1 MTEHAAAEMPA
12 DAPVGWIERVFET
25 RRFFAL
31 FCVQI
36 ISALGDWV
44 GFFAITVL
52 AASISSQPELAIT
65 LVIAARVIPG
75 LFVAPF
81 IGVVVD
87 RIDRKNVMV
96 TADLMRA
103 VVFVCLPLVRTVPG
117 LVVASLVLEVFTLM
131 WSAAKESTVPNVVST
146 EKLTTAN
153 SLSLAAAYGTMPVAG
168 PIQFVLVGA
177 LPESATVAVMAAQ
190 IAPAFYFDAVSFVC
204 SAAILW
210 FFVFR
215 GLPSTALRA
224 RQAALASDSDIDLT
238 QTSLPEADGSTSPS
252 SERNPIEEERSIL
265 QRTFSEIREGWEFIF
280 VNPVVRAVMIG
291 LATGLVGGAMLV
303 PLGPT
308 FAKLVIG
315 DANKFSLFITA
326 LGVGVAA
333 GVMSLGALQK
343 RLPKERVF
351 PLLVFM
357 AGVSLFFGVSMST
370 FWLAALGVFGLG
382 LCAGSVYVLGFT
394 LLQEYT
400 DDELRGR
407 VFTTLLTLVR
417 MCVMLSLLLGPILS
431 AIFNGF
437 AVAAT
442 GATGNEVPTASIFG
456 LEIAIPGVRL
466 TLWLASL
473 IIMVAGVLAARSMQI
488 GVRERL
494 RAAMA
499 TGSGTAASKDRHPTT
514 FPPEHGPFVGG
525 GFMSPFEPMTE
536 SVGGM
541 TAQPGPPPPG
551 EVTSEI
557 APLDLPAS
565 LRPRSGQST
574 SPSTPPEPATS
585 SLSDEV
591 VDASGSDDPEYVAD
605 SGDPD
610 QHSEDAS

>member
-1 MTEHAAAEMPA
+1 M
-12 DAPVGWIERVFET
+12 ERVFGT
-25 RRFFAL
+25 QRFFAL

-52 AASISSQPELAIT
+52 AASISSQPEVAIT

-75 LFVAPF
+75 LFIAPF

-87 RIDRKNVMV
+87 RIDRKKVMV

-131 WSAAKESTVPNVVST
+131 WSAAKESTVPNVVPT
-146 EKLTTAN
+146 VKLTTAN

-168 PIQFVLVGA
+168 PIQFFLVGA
-177 LPESATVAVMAAQ
+177 LPESASVAVIATQ
-190 IAPAFYFDAVSFVC
+190 VAPAFYFDAVSFVC
-204 SAAILW
+204 SAVILW

-224 RQAALASDSDIDLT
+224 RQAAAAAEASAQGPAAGT
-238 QTSLPEADGSTSPS
+238 APVETPVEAAPV
-252 SERNPIEEERSIL
+252 ERNPVEEERSFL
-265 QRTFSEIREGWEFIF
+265 RRTFAEIREGWEFIF

-308 FAKLVIG
+308 FALRVIG

-326 LGVGVAA
+326 LGLGVAVGVI
-333 GVMSLGALQK
+333 SLGALQK
-343 RLPKERVF
+343 RLPKEKVF
-351 PLLVFM
+351 PALVFF

-370 FWLAALGVFGLG
+370 FWLAALGVFGMG
-382 LCAGSVYVLGFT
+382 VCAGSVYVLGFT

-417 MCVMLSLLLGPILS
+417 MCVLLALMLGPVL
-431 AIFNGF
+431 ATIFNGF
-437 AVAAT
+437 AKAAT
-442 GATGNEVPTASIFG
+442 GATGDEVPTASAFG
-456 LEIAIPGVRL
+456 FEIAVPGVRI
-466 TLWLASL
+466 TLWLASV
-473 IIMVAGVLAARSMQI
+473 IIMVAGILAARSMQI

-494 RAAMA
+494 RSAL
-499 TGSGTAASKDRHPTT
+499 GSTTTAQSKDRHPTT
-514 FPPEHGPFVGG
+514 FPPDTVDAVDAAAEGLLGLVDGPEGV
-525 GFMSPFEPMTE
+525 PAPREAEP
-536 SVGGM
+536 
-541 TAQPGPPPPG
+541 ALPPLG
-551 EVTSEI
+551 ELTSEI

-565 LRPRSGQST
+565 MRPKPR
-574 SPSTPPEPATS
+574 ERK
-585 SLSDEV
+585 
-591 VDASGSDDPEYVAD
+591 DDL
-605 SGDPD
+605 
-610 QHSEDAS
+610 

>member
-1 MTEHAAAEMPA
+1 M
-12 DAPVGWIERVFET
+12 ERVFGT
-25 RRFFAL
+25 QRFFAL

-52 AASISSQPELAIT
+52 AASISSQPEVAIT

-75 LFVAPF
+75 LFIAPF

-87 RIDRKNVMV
+87 RIDRKKVMV

-131 WSAAKESTVPNVVST
+131 WSAAKESTVPNVVPT

-168 PIQFVLVGA
+168 PIQFFLVGA
-177 LPESATVAVMAAQ
+177 LPESASVAVIATQ
-190 IAPAFYFDAVSFVC
+190 VAPAFYFDAVSFVC
-204 SAAILW
+204 SAVILW

-224 RQAALASDSDIDLT
+224 RQAAAAAEASAQGPAAGT
-238 QTSLPEADGSTSPS
+238 APVETPVEAAPV
-252 SERNPIEEERSIL
+252 ERNPVEEERSFL
-265 QRTFSEIREGWEFIF
+265 RRTFAEIREGWEFIF

-308 FAKLVIG
+308 FALRVIG

-326 LGVGVAA
+326 LGLGVAVGVI
-333 GVMSLGALQK
+333 SLGALQK
-343 RLPKERVF
+343 RLPKEKVF
-351 PLLVFM
+351 PALVFF

-370 FWLAALGVFGLG
+370 FWLAALGVFGMG
-382 LCAGSVYVLGFT
+382 VCAGSVYVLGFT

-417 MCVMLSLLLGPILS
+417 MCVLLALMLGPVL
-431 AIFNGF
+431 ATIFNGF
-437 AVAAT
+437 AKAAT
-442 GATGNEVPTASIFG
+442 GATGDEVPTASAFG
-456 LEIAIPGVRL
+456 FEIAVPGVRI
-466 TLWLASL
+466 TLWLASV
-473 IIMVAGVLAARSMQI
+473 IIMVAGILAARSMQI

-494 RAAMA
+494 RSAL
-499 TGSGTAASKDRHPTT
+499 GSTTTAQSKDRHPTT
-514 FPPEHGPFVGG
+514 FPPDTVDAVDAAAEGLLGLVDGPEGV
-525 GFMSPFEPMTE
+525 PAPREAEP
-536 SVGGM
+536 
-541 TAQPGPPPPG
+541 ALPPLG
-551 EVTSEI
+551 ELTSEI

-565 LRPRSGQST
+565 MRPKPR
-574 SPSTPPEPATS
+574 ERK
-585 SLSDEV
+585 
-591 VDASGSDDPEYVAD
+591 DDL
-605 SGDPD
+605 
-610 QHSEDAS
+610 

>member
-1 MTEHAAAEMPA
+1 MTDAAAADGAQGAPA
-12 DAPVGWIERVFET
+12 GWMERVFGT
-25 RRFFAL
+25 QRFFAL

-36 ISALGDWV
+36 VSALGDWV

-52 AASISSQPELAIT
+52 AASISTQPEVAIT

-75 LFVAPF
+75 LFIAPF
-81 IGVVVD
+81 IGVLVD
-87 RIDRKNVMV
+87 RIDRKKVMV

-131 WSAAKESTVPNVVST
+131 WSAAKESTVPNVVPT

-168 PIQFVLVGA
+168 PIQFLLVGA
-177 LPESATVAVMAAQ
+177 LPESAPVAVIATQ
-190 IAPAFYFDAVSFVC
+190 VAPAFYFDAASFLC
-204 SAAILW
+204 SATILW
-210 FFVFR
+210 LFVFR
-215 GLPSTALRA
+215 GMPSTALRA
-224 RQAALASDSDIDLT
+224 RQAAAAADAPTAEIEAPAPDGTDT
-238 QTSLPEADGSTSPS
+238 VAPTVLP
-252 SERNPIEEERSIL
+252 ERNPVEEERSFL
-265 QRTFSEIREGWEFIF
+265 QRTFGEIREGWEFIF

-308 FAKLVIG
+308 FSLRVIG

-326 LGVGVAA
+326 LGVGVAV
-333 GVMSLGALQK
+333 GVVTLGALQK

-351 PLLVFM
+351 PLLVLM

-417 MCVMLSLLLGPILS
+417 MCVLLALMLGPIL
-431 AIFNGF
+431 ATIFNGF
-437 AVAAT
+437 AKAAT
-442 GATGNEVPTASIFG
+442 GATGDEVPTASVFG
-456 LEIAIPGVRL
+456 LEVAVPGVRL
-466 TLWLASL
+466 TLWLASV

-494 RAAMA
+494 RSALSSAAG
-499 TGSGTAASKDRHPTT
+499 TTAAKDRHPTT
-514 FPPEHGPFVGG
+514 FPSDDAGEDGPAAVDLRQFPPAEQVGG
-525 GFMSPFEPMTE
+525 P
-536 SVGGM
+536 
-541 TAQPGPPPPG
+541 TAVPGPPPVG

-565 LRPRSGQST
+565 LRPRGT
-574 SPSTPPEPATS
+574 TGPPPAPD
-585 SLSDEV
+585 DE
-591 VDASGSDDPEYVAD
+591 DE
-605 SGDPD
+605 
-610 QHSEDAS
+610 Q

>member
-1 MTEHAAAEMPA
+1 M
-12 DAPVGWIERVFET
+12 ERVFGT
-25 RRFFAL
+25 QRFFAL

-52 AASISSQPELAIT
+52 AASISSQPEVAIT

-75 LFVAPF
+75 LFIAPF

-87 RIDRKNVMV
+87 RIDRKKVMV

-103 VVFVCLPLVRTVPG
+103 VVFLCLPLVRTVPG

-131 WSAAKESTVPNVVST
+131 WSAAKESTVPNVVPT

-168 PIQFVLVGA
+168 PIQFLLVGA
-177 LPESATVAVMAAQ
+177 LPESASVAVIATQ
-190 IAPAFYFDAVSFVC
+190 VAPAFYFDAVSFLC

-215 GLPSTALRA
+215 GMPSTALRA
-224 RQAALASDSDIDLT
+224 RQAVAEAEASEQAAAELAAAGD
-238 QTSLPEADGSTSPS
+238 EATETAPAGRDPV
-252 SERNPIEEERSIL
+252 EEERSFL
-265 QRTFSEIREGWEFIF
+265 QRTFGEIREGWEFIF
-280 VNPVVRAVMIG
+280 VNPVVRGVMIG

-308 FAKLVIG
+308 FALRVIG

-326 LGVGVAA
+326 LGLGVAVGVI
-333 GVMSLGALQK
+333 SLGVLQK

-351 PLLVFM
+351 PLLVIF

-370 FWLAALGVFGLG
+370 FWLAALGVFGMG
-382 LCAGSVYVLGFT
+382 VFAGSVYVLGFT

-417 MCVMLSLLLGPILS
+417 MCVLLALMLGPVL
-431 AIFNGF
+431 ATIFNGF
-437 AVAAT
+437 AKAAT
-442 GATGNEVPTASIFG
+442 GATGNEVPTASVFG
-456 LEIAIPGVRL
+456 FEIAIPGVRL
-466 TLWLASL
+466 TLWLAS
-473 IIMVAGVLAARSMQI
+473 IIIVVAGVLAARSMQI

-494 RAAMA
+494 RSAL
-499 TGSGTAASKDRHPTT
+499 GTTTTAQSKDRHPTT
-514 FPPEHGPFVGG
+514 FPPEEPATATFADQAVEAIDAAAEGLFGMVGG
-525 GFMSPFEPMTE
+525 PQGTPDTAPREAEP
-536 SVGGM
+536 SL
-541 TAQPGPPPPG
+541 PPLG
-551 EVTSEI
+551 ELTSEI

-565 LRPRSGQST
+565 MRPKPR
-574 SPSTPPEPATS
+574 ERK
-585 SLSDEV
+585 
-591 VDASGSDDPEYVAD
+591 DDL
-605 SGDPD
+605 
-610 QHSEDAS
+610 

>member
-1 MTEHAAAEMPA
+1 MVDLPAAD
-12 DAPVGWIERVFET
+12 DAPEASGGWIERVFGT

-36 ISALGDWV
+36 VSALGDWV

-52 AASISSQPELAIT
+52 AASISTQPEVAIT

-75 LFVAPF
+75 LFIAPF

-87 RIDRKNVMV
+87 RIDRKKVMV

-117 LVVASLVLEVFTLM
+117 LVVASLVLEVFTLA
-131 WSAAKESTVPNVVST
+131 WSAAKESTVPNVVPT

-168 PIQFVLVGA
+168 PIQFFLVGA
-177 LPESATVAVMAAQ
+177 LPESASVAVIATQ
-190 IAPAFYFDAVSFVC
+190 VAPAFYFDAASFLC
-204 SAAILW
+204 SAVLLW
-210 FFVFR
+210 GFVFR

-224 RQAALASDSDIDLT
+224 RQAAEAEAAALAATEVEDSTTSDAAGP
-238 QTSLPEADGSTSPS
+238 PEESPAAAPVP
-252 SERNPIEEERSIL
+252 EPVRNPVEEERSFL
-265 QRTFSEIREGWEFIF
+265 HRTFAEIREGWEFIF

-308 FAKLVIG
+308 FSLRVIG

-326 LGVGVAA
+326 LGVGVAI
-333 GVMSLGALQK
+333 GVVALGALQK

-351 PLLVFM
+351 PLLVFF

-370 FWLAALGVFGLG
+370 FWLAALGVLGLG

-417 MCVMLSLLLGPILS
+417 MCVLLALMLGPIL
-431 AIFNGF
+431 ATIFNGF
-437 AVAAT
+437 AKAAT
-442 GATGNEVPTASIFG
+442 GATGDEVPTVSLFG
-456 LEIAIPGVRL
+456 LEVAVPGVRL
-466 TLWLASL
+466 TLWLASV

-494 RAAMA
+494 RSALSPSAG
-499 TGSGTAASKDRHPTT
+499 TTAAKDRHPTT
-514 FPPEHGPFVGG
+514 FPAAVDDDDAPEPLDLRRFPAAEQVGG
-525 GFMSPFEPMTE
+525 P
-536 SVGGM
+536 
-541 TAQPGPPPPG
+541 TAQPGPPPVG

-557 APLDLPAS
+557 APLDLPAA
-565 LRPRSGQST
+565 LRPRGTGGPSGGQSDGEAET
-574 SPSTPPEPATS
+574 
-585 SLSDEV
+585 
-591 VDASGSDDPEYVAD
+591 
-605 SGDPD
+605 
-610 QHSEDAS
+610 

>member
-1 MTEHAAAEMPA
+1 MA
-12 DAPVGWIERVFET
+12 DAPDPAPLPAPDGAADEQVGWMERVFGT
-25 RRFFAL
+25 QRFFAL

-52 AASISSQPELAIT
+52 AASISSQPEVAIT

-75 LFVAPF
+75 LFIAPF

-87 RIDRKNVMV
+87 RIDRKKVMV

-131 WSAAKESTVPNVVST
+131 WSAAKESTVPNVVPT

-168 PIQFVLVGA
+168 PIQFFLVGA
-177 LPESATVAVMAAQ
+177 LPESAPIAVIATQ

-204 SAAILW
+204 SAVILW

-224 RQAALASDSDIDLT
+224 RQAAAAAEASAQPVGD
-238 QTSLPEADGSTSPS
+238 QAAPEGVADEPAPV
-252 SERNPIEEERSIL
+252 ERNPVEEERSFL
-265 QRTFSEIREGWEFIF
+265 QRTFGEIREGWEFIF

-308 FAKLVIG
+308 FALRVIG

-326 LGVGVAA
+326 LGLGVAVGVI
-333 GVMSLGALQK
+333 SLGALQK
-343 RLPKERVF
+343 RLPREKVF
-351 PLLVFM
+351 PLLVFL

-370 FWLAALGVFGLG
+370 FWLAALGVFGMG
-382 LCAGSVYVLGFT
+382 VCAGSVYVLGFT

-417 MCVMLSLLLGPILS
+417 MCVLLALMLGPVL
-431 AIFNGF
+431 ATIFNGF
-437 AVAAT
+437 AKAAT
-442 GATGNEVPTASIFG
+442 GATGNEVPTASVFG
-456 LEIAIPGVRL
+456 FQIAVPGVRI
-466 TLWLASL
+466 TLWLASI

-494 RAAMA
+494 RSAL
-499 TGSGTAASKDRHPTT
+499 GSTTTAQSKDRHPTT
-514 FPPEHGPFVGG
+514 FPPETVEAVDAAAEGLLGLVDGPEGV
-525 GFMSPFEPMTE
+525 PAPREAEP
-536 SVGGM
+536 
-541 TAQPGPPPPG
+541 ALPPLG
-551 EVTSEI
+551 ELTSEI

-565 LRPRSGQST
+565 MRPKPRERG
-574 SPSTPPEPATS
+574 
-585 SLSDEV
+585 
-591 VDASGSDDPEYVAD
+591 DDL
-605 SGDPD
+605 
-610 QHSEDAS
+610 

>member
-1 MTEHAAAEMPA
+1 M
-12 DAPVGWIERVFET
+12 ERVFGT
-25 RRFFAL
+25 QRFFAL

-52 AASISSQPELAIT
+52 AASISSQPEVAIT

-75 LFVAPF
+75 LFIAPF

-87 RIDRKNVMV
+87 RIDRKKIMV

-103 VVFVCLPLVRTVPG
+103 LVFVLLPLVRTVPG

-131 WSAAKESTVPNVVST
+131 WSAAKESTVPNVVPT

-177 LPESATVAVMAAQ
+177 LPESATVAVIATQ
-190 IAPAFYFDAVSFVC
+190 VAPAFYFDAVSFVC

-215 GLPSTALRA
+215 GMPSTALRA
-224 RQAALASDSDIDLT
+224 RQAAEASE
-238 QTSLPEADGSTSPS
+238 QEADGPGESGEPEVDAERPA
-252 SERNPIEEERSIL
+252 ERNPVEEERSFL
-265 QRTFSEIREGWEFIF
+265 QRTFAEIREGWEFIF

-308 FAKLVIG
+308 FALRVIG

-326 LGVGVAA
+326 LGLGVAVGVI
-333 GVMSLGALQK
+333 SLGALQK

-351 PLLVFM
+351 PFLVFF

-370 FWLAALGVFGLG
+370 FWLAALGVFGMG
-382 LCAGSVYVLGFT
+382 VCAGSVYVLGFT

-417 MCVMLSLLLGPILS
+417 MCVLLALMLGPVL
-431 AIFNGF
+431 ATIFNGF
-437 AVAAT
+437 AKAAT
-442 GATGNEVPTASIFG
+442 GATGDEVPTASVFG
-456 LEIAIPGVRL
+456 LEIAVPGVRL
-466 TLWLASL
+466 TLWLAAA

-488 GVRERL
+488 GVREHL
-494 RAAMA
+494 RSAL
-499 TGSGTAASKDRHPTT
+499 GTTTTAQSKDRHPTT
-514 FPPEHGPFVGG
+514 FPPETVEAVDAAAEGLFGMVDGPGG
-525 GFMSPFEPMTE
+525 VPAPREAEP
-536 SVGGM
+536 
-541 TAQPGPPPPG
+541 ALPPLG
-551 EVTSEI
+551 ELTSEI

-565 LRPRSGQST
+565 MRPKPR
-574 SPSTPPEPATS
+574 ERK
-585 SLSDEV
+585 
-591 VDASGSDDPEYVAD
+591 DDL
-605 SGDPD
+605 
-610 QHSEDAS
+610 